1 MKRFSAIRLNLWL
14 PILIAIIFIS
24 MLTAFSAWHYKL
36 KSEQLEE
43 NTITF
48 VKNRMA
54 NMQHRIESLLRL
66 REEGLIIE
74 EIADLGALSEVNF
87 ITLIDD
93 NGLILNASNQLW
105 PGKIARDTL
114 PGFDPGQYAETIQNR
129 QLSLKFEAAH
139 NQLIAYQPVN
149 LAVQPGKI
157 RPTQVGVLLMN
168 YSLDSA
174 QARIWN
180 ETMRQAGV
188 DIFII
193 IMAMIFL
200 ITVLHHWLSVPLKY
214 LAESARR
221 ISEGDFKT
229 HIEFSGKGELAE
241 LGVAFNTM
249 QDELQRSA
257 TQMQQYNRELISSK
271 ENLAVTLN
279 SIGDAV
285 ITTDAAGN
293 ITNMNPVAEELTGWK
308 LNAAMGQALDSVF
321 HIISSQT
328 RLPASNPVHQV
339 MKHGNIVGL
348 ANHTSLIAANGA
360 EYHIADSA
368 APIRN
373 KAGQIDGVILVFHDV
388 SEQYRKQAIIA
399 AHEAELRKITN
410 VLPGPVSHVDRY
422 GRYLFVS
429 SAFETWFGK
438 RSQDVM
444 GLTQAEAMGAELFA
458 SFEPYF
464 KRALAGEKLSFEMS
478 LPNQPG
484 GSRDVIVNLIPDFD
498 SNHDVCGYF
507 TIVIDISE
515 RKLAEQTSL
524 QLREQLAQANKMESV
539 GHLTAGIA
547 HDFNNILGAIMG
559 YTELSQ
565 LVISNGTPET
575 VGQYLA
581 EILKGSQR
589 AKELIS
595 QMLTFS
601 RLSPDL
607 QNGRAPAILLSPVV
621 KEVVALLRSS
631 IPSTI
636 ELNYQLEDA
645 ELTGGIQPIHLHQ
658 ILLNL
663 GINARDAIG
672 EYGRIDIKLSME
684 RGIRQVCA
692 SCHTHFEG
700 DFMNLSVRDSGNGIP
715 AHTLTKI
722 FDPFFTTKGVG
733 KGTGMGLSVVHG
745 LVHASGGHIR
755 VESEVGISTTISI
768 LLPLGKLVSPAA
780 DETESAPAHSP
791 KEGSLAGLR
800 IMVIDDEMSM
810 AAMMHEF
817 LSIHDAQSF
826 SFNSPLAAL
835 SAFEKAPDNFD
846 IVVTDE
852 TMPGLSG
859 MHLAAR
865 MLKLKPGLPII
876 LCTGYSEHAT
886 AELAAK
892 AGLAGFFSKPLQMNA
907 LLKKIQE
914 IRLN

>member
-24 MLTAFSAWHYKL
+24 MLTAFSLWHYKL
-36 KSEQLEE
+36 KSDQLEE
-43 NTITF
+43 RTIDL

-66 REEGLIIE
+66 SEEGLIVE
-74 EIADLGALSEVNF
+74 EIADLGALSEVKF

-93 NGLILNASNQLW
+93 NGLILNASNHLW
-105 PGKIARDTL
+105 QGKTATDAV
-114 PGFDPGQYAETIQNR
+114 PDFDPAQYSETIKSR
-129 QLSLKFEAAH
+129 QLSLKFEASH

-149 LAVQPGKI
+149 LAVQPGMI

-174 QARIWN
+174 KTRIWN
-180 ETMRQAGV
+180 ETLRQTGV
-188 DIFII
+188 DILIV

-200 ITVLHHWLSVPLKY
+200 IAVLHHWLSVPLKY

-229 HIEFSGKGELAE
+229 HVEFSGKGELAE
-241 LGVAFNTM
+241 LGAAFNTM
-249 QDELQRSA
+249 QEELQRST
-257 TQMQQYNRELISSK
+257 TQMQEYTRELISSK

-293 ITNMNPVAEELTGWK
+293 VTNMNPVAEELTGWK
-308 LNAAMGQALDSVF
+308 LSAAMGQALDCVF
-321 HIISSQT
+321 QIISSQT

-339 MKHGNIVGL
+339 IKHGQIVGL
-348 ANHTSLIAANGA
+348 ANHTSLISKNGT

-399 AHEAELRKITN
+399 SQEAELRKITN
-410 VLPGPVSHVDRY
+410 VLPGPVSHVDRD
-422 GRYLFVS
+422 GCYLFVS
-429 SAFETWFGK
+429 SVYENWFGK
-438 RSQDVM
+438 RSQDVI
-444 GLTQAEAMGAELFA
+444 GLTQAEVMGTELYQH
-458 SFEPYF
+458 FEPYF
-464 KRALAGEKLSFEMS
+464 KRALKGEKLTFEIS
-478 LPNQPG
+478 IPDTEGKTREVFIN
-484 GSRDVIVNLIPDFD
+484 VIPDFD
-498 SNHDVCGYF
+498 INNEVCGCF
-507 TIVIDISE
+507 TIGMDISE
-515 RKLAEQTSL
+515 RKLAEQTAL

-565 LVISNGTPET
+565 LVIANGTPEV

-607 QNGRAPAILLSPVV
+607 QNIQAPAIMLSPVV

-636 ELNYQLEDA
+636 ELNYQIEDA
-645 ELTGGIQPIHLHQ
+645 ELVGSIQPIHLHQ

-672 EYGRIDIKLSME
+672 EYGRIDIKFS
-684 RGIRQVCA
+684 RGRDIRQVCA
-692 SCHTHFEG
+692 SCHTPFEG
-700 DFMNLSVRDSGNGIP
+700 EFITLSVRDSGSGIP
-715 AHTLTKI
+715 ANTLNKI

-745 LVHASGGHIR
+745 LVHASGGHIM
-755 VESEVGISTTISI
+755 VESEVGKSTTINI
-768 LLPLGKLVSPAA
+768 LLPLGRPASPMA
-780 DETESAPAHSP
+780 DKAELSP
-791 KEGSLAGLR
+791 EPKADSLAGLS
-800 IMVIDDEMSM
+800 IMVVDDEVSM
-810 AAMMHEF
+810 ATMMHEF
-817 LSIHDAQSF
+817 LSIHDARSVT
-826 SFNSPLAAL
+826 FNSPLVAL
-835 SAFEKAPDNFD
+835 SVFEKAPENFD

-876 LCTGYSEHAT
+876 LCTGFSEHAT

-914 IRLN
+914 IRPK